1 MKRSVSIGNYLS
13 SIIVIMGLIVF
24 WQWAV
29 AFFHIP
35 KWILPAPTQIF
46 IALFESFD
54 VLLSH
59 TKVTVGES
67 ALGLFTAVCLAVFL
81 ALLMDSFTWVKKS
94 LYPILVSSQTVP
106 IITVAPL
113 FIIWFGYGM
122 LPKVIVVTLVC
133 FFPMVISLLDGLA
146 SVSNDLINLL
156 KTMGASRRQVFSMV
170 KLPGAM
176 PYFFSGLKISA
187 AYSIMGAVIG
197 EMLGASKGLGV
208 FMSRAQHSFKLS
220 EVFAAILVITLLSFA
235 FLGLVKLAEKIIM
248 PWANIREK
256 S

>member
-1 MKRSVSIGNYLS
+1 MKRSINIGNYFS
-13 SIIVIMGLIVF
+13 SSIVIMGLIIF

-29 AFFHIP
+29 FFFHIP
-35 KWILPAPTQIF
+35 QWILPAPNQIVM
-46 IALFESFD
+46 ALFESFD
-54 VLLSH
+54 VLFFH
-59 TKVTVGES
+59 TKVTMGES
-67 ALGLFTAVCLAVFL
+67 LLGLLLAVFLAVFL

-94 LYPILVSSQTVP
+94 LYPLLISSQTVP

-113 FIIWFGYGM
+113 FIIWFGYGI
-122 LPKVIVVTLVC
+122 LPKVIVVTLIC

-156 KTMGASRRQVFSMV
+156 KTMGANSRQIFRMV

-176 PYFFSGLKISA
+176 PSFFSGLKISA
-187 AYSIMGAVIG
+187 TYSIMGAVIG

-220 EVFAAILVITLLSFA
+220 QVFAAILVITLLSFA
-235 FLGLVKLAEKIIM
+235 FLGLVKLAEKMIM
-248 PWANIREK
+248 PWAKMGKNA
-256 S
+256 